1 MILPSIDISG
11 GRVVQLRRGAEHVFT
26 DPRDA
31 LTVAHELARYGQLA
45 VVDLDAARGL
55 GDNRAL
61 IRQLCR
67 AVPCRVGGGVRT
79 ADDVRGWIRAGAE
92 QVMVGTAASP
102 EFLRQFPREWLIA
115 CVDSRGDEVVVGGWS
130 RATGRDTVQRARELA
145 PFCSGLLFTQVLRE
159 GMLGGPDFAT
169 AARLRDAVDVPITVA
184 GGVRSIDDLRQLL
197 DAGLNAQVGMALYLG
212 QLDLAAAWRE
222 LLRFDKAELLPTI
235 AVDADDGQV
244 LMQAWSSPASIE
256 ATLRTGQVTYFSRS
270 RGELWRKGA
279 TSGHTQQ
286 LVAARWDCDRDSI
299 VLRVRQRG
307 PACHRGTRDC
317 FALGRGAEL
326 LGLERVIAARAVAP
340 ADGSYT
346 RRLLDDPQLV
356 AAKLREEVEE
366 VVEASAPDHVAWEC
380 ADVVYHLM
388 ARMRAAG
395 VTWRDVECELRS
407 RSRPPAAPAPGAS
420 PASAAP
426 AADVCSEP

>member
-11 GRVVQLRRGAEHVFT
+11 GRVVQLRRGAEHVLT

-31 LTVAHELARYGQLA
+31 LPLAQELARYGQVA
-45 VVDLDAARGL
+45 VVDLDAARGC

-115 CVDSRGDEVVVGGWS
+115 CVDSRGDEVVVGGWT
-130 RATGRDTVQRARELA
+130 APTGHGTVQRARELA
-145 PFCSGLLFTQVLRE
+145 PYCSGLLFTQVLRE
-159 GMLGGPDFAT
+159 GMLGGPDFAM
-169 AARLRDAVDVPITVA
+169 AAQLRAAVDVPITVA
-184 GGVRSIDDLRQLL
+184 GGVRSIADLRQLL
-197 DAGLNAQVGMALYLG
+197 DAGMNAQVGMALYLG

-235 AVDADDGQV
+235 AVDAADGRV
-244 LMQAWSSPASIE
+244 LMQAWSSPESIE
-256 ATLRTGQVTYFSRS
+256 RTLRSGQVTYFSRS
-270 RGELWRKGA
+270 RGELWQKGA

-299 VLRVRQRG
+299 VLRVRQQG
-307 PACHRGTRDC
+307 PACHRGTPGC
-317 FALGRGAEL
+317 FDLGAGSEL
-326 LGLERVIAARAVAP
+326 LGLERVIAARAVAT
-340 ADGSYT
+340 ADAGSYT

-356 AAKLREEVEE
+356 AGKLREEIEE
-366 VVEASAPDHVAWEC
+366 VIEAHEPDHVAWEC
-380 ADVVYHLM
+380 ADVVYHLLV
-388 ARMRAAG
+388 RMRSAG
-395 VTWRDVECELRS
+395 ISWRDVECQLRS
-407 RSRPPAAPAPGAS
+407 RSRPSTTAS
-420 PASAAP
+420 P
-426 AADVCSEP
+426 

>member
-61 IRQLCR
+61 VRQLCR

-79 ADDVRGWIRAGAE
+79 AEDVRAWIRAGAE

-102 EFLRQFPREWLIA
+102 EFLRQFPREWLVA
-115 CVDSRGDEVVVGGWS
+115 CVDSRGDEVVVGGWTK
-130 RATGRDTVQRARELA
+130 ATGLRTVQRARELA
-145 PFCSGLLFTQVLRE
+145 PYCSGLLFTQVSAE
-159 GMLGGPDFAT
+159 GMLGGPDFAM
-169 AARLRDAVDVPITVA
+169 AQQLRAAVDVPITVA
-184 GGVRSIDDLRQLL
+184 GGVRSIADLRQLL
-197 DAGLNAQVGMALYLG
+197 DAGMNAQVGMALYLG

-222 LLRFDKAELLPTI
+222 LLRFDQHELLPTI
-235 AVDADDGQV
+235 AVDADDGHV
-244 LMQAWSSPASIE
+244 LMQAWSSPESIE
-256 ATLRTGQVTYFSRS
+256 RTLRSGEVTYFSRS

-299 VLRVRQRG
+299 VLRVRQWG
-307 PACHRGTRDC
+307 PACHRGTPDC
-317 FALGRGAEL
+317 FALGGGSEL
-326 LGLERVIAARAVAP
+326 LGLQRVIAERASAT
-340 ADGSYT
+340 ADAGSYT

-356 AAKLREEVEE
+356 ASKLREEIEE
-366 VVEASAPDHVAWEC
+366 VIEAQEPDHVAWEC
-380 ADVVYHLM
+380 ADVVYHLL

-395 VTWRDVECELRS
+395 ITWRDVECQLRS
-407 RSRPPAAPAPGAS
+407 RSRPAMAAAGGAVS
-420 PASAAP
+420 
-426 AADVCSEP
+426 